1 MACARK
7 VRKLCVKPYSK
18 HAYEQTYI
26 QAQPQTK
33 TQLAPPH
40 LHNYEPHALCM
51 SLTSLILKYT
61 ALYIVYELFWH
72 MPLTIT
78 QQKTQEVEGNY
89 YNCLYQR
96 NVLIAGNSREYGRV
110 KVLVS
115 WNVCFPHT
123 VKSVHQVQYCT
134 CFSSEEIENCMNP
147 LENGSFR
154 WGCAT
159 PALWQILMPFAD

>member
-1 MACARK
+1 M
-7 VRKLCVKPYSK
+7 
-18 HAYEQTYI
+18 
-26 QAQPQTK
+26 
-33 TQLAPPH
+33 PPH
-40 LHNYEPHALCM
+40 LYNYEPHALCM
-51 SLTSLILKYT
+51 YVRNEFNIEIYCFIHS
-61 ALYIVYELFWH
+61 YELFWH
-72 MPLTIT
+72 APLTIT
-78 QQKTQEVEGNY
+78 RQRAQGLEGNY

-134 CFSSEEIENCMNP
+134 CFSSEEIENCMNL